1 MPMGERWVGIR
12 KIHKFFHVR
21 GVVDERRRCS
31 KKSTR
36 RCSKGRNIRRAKRT
50 NKEGNKQRKK
60 LKKLYKDLPEKQKK
74 LAEKIIE
81 NAAFIAVQ
89 LKLMQEDIKENGIK
103 EFYMN
108 GKGQFGYKESVAS
121 KTYNVSIKNYM
132 NIIKQLNDMLPEEK
146 QISEDDEFDRFNGL
160 A

>member
-1 MPMGERWVGIR
+1 M
-12 KIHKFFHVR
+12 
-21 GVVDERRRCS
+21 
-31 KKSTR
+31 
-36 RCSKGRNIRRAKRT
+36 
-50 NKEGNKQRKK
+50 
-60 LKKLYKDLPEKQKK
+60 PEKQKK

>member
-1 MPMGERWVGIR
+1 MNE
-12 KIHKFFHVR
+12 
-21 GVVDERRRCS
+21 DEAI
-31 KKSTR
+31 KKALEDVQKEEISEEQR
-36 RCSKGRNIRRAKRT
+36 EQIKKEI
-50 NKEGNKQRKK
+50 NKEKNR
-60 LKKLYKDLPEKQKK
+60 LKKLYKELPENKKK
-74 LAEKIIE
+74 LTEKIID
-81 NAAFIAVQ
+81 NAAFISVQ
-89 LKLMQEDIKENGIK
+89 LKLMQDDIRENGIK